1 MFFVFSYQAC
11 YTYEIDDDGDCVIAN
26 PVVEDIPPITVN
38 SGNSLLYL
46 IETPLLVTNLYP
58 SNVLCYF
65 VIGKK

>member
-1 MFFVFSYQAC
+1 MFFVFSYRAC

-26 PVVEDIPPITVN
+26 AVVEDILPITVN
-38 SGNSLLYL
+38 SSDTSVYL
-46 IETPLLVTNLYP
+46 IETPLLLTNLYP